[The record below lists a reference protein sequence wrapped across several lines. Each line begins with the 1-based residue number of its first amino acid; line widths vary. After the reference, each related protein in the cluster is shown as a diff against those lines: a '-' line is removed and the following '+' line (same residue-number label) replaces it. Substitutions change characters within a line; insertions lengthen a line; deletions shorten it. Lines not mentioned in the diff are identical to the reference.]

1 MSELLFHYSI
11 AVRKLQPNTLRDTY
25 SVCSGHLS
33 DAVQLKLSE
42 TFVLISC
49 KEIPALPSDV
59 SYNPG
64 APWMCNQSLSL
75 PMNLVPKHEDS
86 L

>member
-1 MSELLFHYSI
+1 MSELLFRYSI
-11 AVRKLQPNTLRDTY
+11 AVSKLQPNTLQDMY

-42 TFVLISC
+42 LVLISY